1 MCVES
6 QRKTAKKLIK
16 LAKSRPEHYTK
27 SDVAYAKLIKR
38 QTKK

>member
-1 MCVES
+1 MRVES

-16 LAKSRPEHYTK
+16 LAKSRREHYTK

>member
-1 MCVES
+1 MCVKS

-16 LAKSRPEHYTK
+16 LEKYSQEHYTK

>member
-6 QRKTAKKLIK
+6 QRKIAKKLIK
-16 LAKSRPEHYTK
+16 LAKCCPEYYTK